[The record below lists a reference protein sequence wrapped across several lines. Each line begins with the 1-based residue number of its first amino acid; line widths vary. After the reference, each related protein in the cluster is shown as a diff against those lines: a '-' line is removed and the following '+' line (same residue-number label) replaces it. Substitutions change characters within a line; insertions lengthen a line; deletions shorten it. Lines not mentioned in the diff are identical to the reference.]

1 MIRRVNEEILEDL
14 RSELKKGYNDRISD
28 LAKYNDRQQLTLK
41 AKVDDFTY
49 QIEQLKIVQEEI

>member
-14 RSELKKGYNDRISD
+14 RSELKKGCNDRISD